1 MGTGSGMWSNISP
14 SNQFMDNP
22 SESQSANS
30 SSGPNITTTST
41 TDSNAAGDS
50 ASFDI
55 PEFVPGKPW
64 QGGSNNKIEDDPN
77 ITPGSVARSLSV
89 STATLNGSGKPL
101 SAPVLFCFR
110 GNTTQIVQVLC
121 YCCTLPI
128 YSYHNIYYNN
138 VMFVPS
144 NAFIMN

>member
-110 GNTTQIVQVLC
+110 
-121 YCCTLPI
+121 CCATAAPYL